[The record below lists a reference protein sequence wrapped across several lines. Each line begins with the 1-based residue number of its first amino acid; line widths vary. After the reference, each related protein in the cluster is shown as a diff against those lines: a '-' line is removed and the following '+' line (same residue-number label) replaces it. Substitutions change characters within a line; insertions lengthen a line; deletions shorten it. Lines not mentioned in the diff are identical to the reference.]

1 MLPDD
6 FVFKVDVTDRLYHAI
21 RRTDM
26 KFEIRRY
33 NCPQGSSAIYEE
45 TEIACF
51 IGNGWTIL
59 STNEDET
66 EIDIQNLL

>member
-6 FVFKVDVTDRLYHAI
+6 FIFKVDTTNRLYHVI
-21 RRTDM
+21 RRADM
-26 KFEIRRY
+26 RLEARVADRPNMEPGIWSEADFAK
-33 NCPQGSSAIYEE
+33 N
-45 TEIACF
+45 

-66 EIDIQNLL
+66 EIDIQNLI